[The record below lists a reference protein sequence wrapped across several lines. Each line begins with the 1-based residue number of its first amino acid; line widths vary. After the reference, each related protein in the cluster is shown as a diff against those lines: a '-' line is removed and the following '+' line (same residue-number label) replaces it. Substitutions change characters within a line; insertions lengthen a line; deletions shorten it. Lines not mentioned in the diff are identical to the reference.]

1 MISLFLKAFIALFVS
16 IDAVG
21 ALPLLTSLTR
31 DMSPYERK
39 KIVNKATIAA
49 LTMGI
54 VFVFGGQF
62 IFSFLGITE
71 NDFRVAGGIL
81 LLVFAIKDL
90 SSSSNHQGTETPHSI
105 GIVPIA
111 IPIMMGPAALTTLM
125 IGAKEYGLFLTVISL
140 VANLLL
146 AWLLFSRASWF
157 IQKIGVEA
165 SDAIAKVFS
174 LFLAAIAVMLIRMG
188 IKGML

>member
-1 MISLFLKAFIALFVS
+1 MIALFLKAFIALFVS

-21 ALPLLTSLTR
+21 ALPVLTSLTR
-31 DMSPYERK
+31 NMGPYERK
-39 KIVNKATIAA
+39 RIVNKATLAA
-49 LTMGI
+49 LIMGV
-54 VFVFGGQF
+54 VFIFGGQF
-62 IFSFLGITE
+62 IFRFLGITE
-71 NDFRVAGGIL
+71 NDFRVAGGVL

-90 SSSSNHQGTETPHSI
+90 STSSHHQGSENPTSV

-125 IGAKEYGLFLTVISL
+125 IGAKEYGFFLTVISL
-140 VANLLL
+140 IANLLL